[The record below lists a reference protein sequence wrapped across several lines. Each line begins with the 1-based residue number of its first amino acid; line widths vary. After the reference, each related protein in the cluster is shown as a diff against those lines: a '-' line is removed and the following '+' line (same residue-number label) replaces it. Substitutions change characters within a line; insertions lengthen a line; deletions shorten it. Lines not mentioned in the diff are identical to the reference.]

1 MSMTRKWLVTA
12 GMALLWLGVG
22 AAVADQVQGRY
33 RIELMN
39 GRYVEGDVK
48 ELPDGS
54 YEVKT
59 RHGVTVTIKRGEV
72 RGLRALEA
80 ARPAESPTAA
90 PRNPGATLRREI
102 SDAEIEAIVAG
113 IEADPDE
120 AMVGVARDDMMAP
133 LPLDTESVL
142 EMMRQAGVPRK
153 EGVPFEDDKHDGV
166 LVKDH
171 FVMVYTSSKD
181 AARALASRVEAVYRW
196 NVKMLSMLQI
206 PARRPEH
213 KLEIYYFASWDEFDR
228 YSRNKGSPLP
238 PGVLGYY
245 APDINRSHFFDMRTM
260 PGLKEYLEALK
271 QPGTPWREKQRITNI
286 INRLVEHQNIE
297 VIQHETG
304 HHIHFNIG
312 LFPKDGLSRE
322 ASVPIWL
329 VEGTTMM
336 FEVPPSSAGASL
348 GVLNH
353 NRLFFLRATFGLKPL
368 DAQRWKLFMI
378 DNQYWYG
385 SPWSVADSYQL
396 GWAMVYYLWKE
407 HRAGYAKYLQKV
419 FGREEA
425 LSMTEREAELVECF
439 GQLNEDWFKKFYAF
453 LDGLELRPSL
463 VMPPY
468 DEAAKAQNIARR
480 AERQGGGGGEQRP
493 TGRSGGGGRTR

>member
-1 MSMTRKWLVTA
+1 MSMKRKWLVTA
-12 GMALLWLGVG
+12 GMAFLLLGVG
-22 AAVADQVQGRY
+22 AAVADQIQGRY

-59 RHGVTVTIKRGEV
+59 RHGVTVTVKRSEV

-80 ARPAESPTAA
+80 VRPAESPTAA

-113 IEADPDE
+113 IEANPDE

-181 AARALASRVEAVYRW
+181 AARALASRLEAVYRW

-245 APDINRSHFFDMRTM
+245 SPDINRSHFFDMRTM
-260 PGLKEYLEALK
+260 PGLKEHLEALK
-271 QPGTPWREKQRITNI
+271 RPGTPWREKQRLTNL
-286 INRLVEHQNIE
+286 INRYVEHQNVE
-297 VIQHETG
+297 TIQHETG

-329 VEGTTMM
+329 VEGTTML
-336 FEVPPSSAGASL
+336 FEVPPSKAGASL
-348 GVLNH
+348 GVLNN
-353 NRLFFLRATFGLKPL
+353 NRLFYLRHLFGERPL
-368 DAQRWKLFMI
+368 DPQRWKLFLI
-378 DNQYWYG
+378 DNHYWYG
-385 SPWSVADSYQL
+385 GGWGVAESYQL

-439 GQLNEDWFKKFYAF
+439 GPLNDEWFEKFYNF
-453 LDGLELRPSL
+453 LARLELRPSL
-463 VMPPY
+463 VDPFTE
-468 DEAAKAQNIARR
+468 DAAKAQNAGRR
-480 AERQGGGGGEQRP
+480 AQRQGGGGGEESS
-493 TGRSGGGGRTR
+493 GRSGGRGRTR